1 MEPFPNKDTKTCIS
15 VSQNPGNS
23 GAKFHNNLYKI
34 LGLNFLYIPIKLTKF
49 IDLKKSL
56 VDFNITGCSVSMP
69 FKNYFVSMLDLKH
82 STVVKTGAVNTIIN
96 NKGKLKGY
104 NTDFYAA
111 TEILKKIKLK
121 NNDSVLLLGNGG
133 VASAIYCSLKYF
145 NLKKIYLCSRNQKKF
160 SKWNLS
166 LNSKKISWKNRNNIK
181 VSLLINATSIGMDK
195 KKIPINLKKIH
206 NFKSILDLVIENN
219 PKFKKTSISKNVKFY
234 SGYEFSLLQAIKQFK
249 LYTGINISFQ
259 KAINYL
265 KIKNLMI
272 KK

>member
-34 LGLNFLYIPIKLTKF
+34 LGLNFIYIPIKITKF

-69 FKNYFVSMLDLKH
+69 FKNYFVSMLDLKD

-121 NNDSVLLLGNGG
+121 NNESVLLLGNGG
-133 VASAIYCSLKYF
+133 VASAIYCSLKYL
-145 NLKKIYLCSRNQKKF
+145 NIKKIYLCSRNQKKF
-160 SKWNLS
+160 SKWKLS
-166 LNSKKISWKNRNNIK
+166 LNSKKIRWKDRNNIK

-195 KKIPINLKKIH
+195 KKIPIDLKKIN
-206 NFKSILDLVIENN
+206 NFKTVFDVVIENN
-219 PKFKKTSISKNVKFY
+219 LKFKQVCIKNNIKFY
-234 SGYEFSLLQAIKQFK
+234 TGYEFSILQAIKQFS
-249 LYTGINISFQ
+249 LYTR
-259 KAINYL
+259 
-265 KIKNLMI
+265 KNL
-272 KK
+272 KLKRVLSHFKTDNFN